1 MCVTKAETDKCSK
14 QQYHLEILS
23 ERQVMF
29 SKREGLVSAT
39 QECIAIAKSC
49 LLFTKFSFAL
59 SFAILRP
66 LHLFDK
72 FASF

>member
-1 MCVTKAETDKCSK
+1 MLKAAI
-14 QQYHLEILS
+14 HLEILRES
-23 ERQVMF
+23 QVMF
-29 SKREGLVSAT
+29 GEREGQVSAT
-39 QECIAIAKSC
+39 QDRIARKC

>member
-1 MCVTKAETDKCSK
+1 
-14 QQYHLEILS
+14 
-23 ERQVMF
+23 MF
-29 SKREGLVSAT
+29 GEREGLVSAT
-39 QECIAIAKSC
+39 QECIAVARKC
-49 LLFTKFSFAL
+49 LLLTKFSFAL

>member
-1 MCVTKAETDKCSK
+1 MTRAETDKCSK

-29 SKREGLVSAT
+29 GKREGLVSAT
-39 QECIAIAKSC
+39 QECIARKC

>member
-1 MCVTKAETDKCSK
+1 MTRAETDKCSK

-29 SKREGLVSAT
+29 GKREGLVSAT
-39 QECIAIAKSC
+39 QECIAVARKC